1 MARAPGGVRSD
12 VIRCDN
18 CGEDYSVTYK
28 RCPFCDAKPG
38 QVSHGDNGSDTKRF
52 RTENVSYESHGSDVE
67 DDEEFEAAYDEDRPG
82 KRLQNQRGGGYR
94 DSNGSTVLKIVGLIL
109 SLAIIGAAIWIV
121 VTQIIPKFQAIP
133 TPTPPITDVTPG
145 VVSPSPTLDPTAP
158 VEPAVTD
165 DPAVTPSV
173 SPSVS
178 PAVSPAPAEK
188 LVLSTEDFTLSKTY
202 PTNQMGIKESTGKVT
217 WSVSN
222 EAVAKVN
229 ATGYVTAVGNGMCTL
244 TAKDESGA
252 TATAIVRVANFG
264 VAASPAPS
272 TAPSTQPSKPPAGG
286 KAALNTTDFT
296 MTKDY
301 GYTYRL
307 TVTGATATGWSSSD
321 ANVATVSS
329 NGTVTGVGKGTCT
342 ISVKLDVGT
351 TLKCIVRV
359 IK

>member
-38 QVSHGDNGSDTKRF
+38 QAPHGDNSADTKRF
-52 RTENVSYESHGSDVE
+52 QTENVSYESHSSDSE

-94 DSNGSTVLKIVGLIL
+94 SSTGGTVLKIVGLIL

-133 TPTPPITDVTPG
+133 SPTPPITDVTPG

-165 DPAVTPSV
+165 DPLVL
-173 SPSVS
+173 PSVS

-217 WSVSN
+217 WSISN

-229 ATGYVTAVGNGMCTL
+229 ATGYVTAVGNGTCTL

-264 VAASPAPS
+264 AAASPAPS
-272 TAPSTQPSKPPAGG
+272 TAPSAQPSQSPAGG

-301 GYTYRL
+301 GYTHRL
-307 TVTGATATGWSSSD
+307 TVTGATATDWSSSNT
-321 ANVATVSS
+321 NVATVSS

-342 ISVKLDVGT
+342 ITVKLDIGT

-359 IK
+359 AK